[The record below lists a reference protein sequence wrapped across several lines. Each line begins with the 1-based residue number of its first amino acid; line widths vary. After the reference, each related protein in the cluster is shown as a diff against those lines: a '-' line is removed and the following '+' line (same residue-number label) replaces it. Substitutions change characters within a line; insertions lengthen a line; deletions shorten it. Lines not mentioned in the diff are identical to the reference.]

1 MATVFLSYAHQDN
14 DVPQDWVNNFYKD
27 LNNYA
32 RVYSGKRNLVIWK
45 DDFNR
50 DIRSETIEDRIKEG
64 LNQSDILIA
73 LVSPSYLESWWGA
86 FEREYFLRFVLR
98 DKDDVIRRNRIMNVI
113 KLIISPDDISR
124 LTRDLKANYSYNF
137 CRFQEGLAKT
147 INADDAEY
155 EKAIVALANSIAVK
169 LRENTS
175 SNVLRI
181 FVGKTTE
188 DLLVDNNRLITELE
202 SFKGCKVEIVTTG
215 NFGENLTEQLNE
227 INEVIGTC
235 DYSIH
240 LFGNGQDFETSRF
253 QWETV
258 VTSLTDMDTK
268 TKIISWIPA
277 SVMRKLD
284 KEDGEYISFIKHTV
298 MSLDAPFHDFLVN
311 SFEDL
316 LISIKEK
323 IKV

>member
-1 MATVFLSYAHQDN
+1 MSTVFLSYAHQDN

-50 DIRSETIEDRIKEG
+50 DVRSETIEDRIKEG
-64 LNQSDILIA
+64 LNQADILIA

-98 DKDDVIRRNRIMNVI
+98 DKDDVIRKNRIMNVI
-113 KLIISPDDISR
+113 KLVISPDDINR

-137 CRFQEGLAKT
+137 CRFQQGLAKT
-147 INADDAEY
+147 INPDDAEY
-155 EKAIVALANSIAVK
+155 EEAIVALANSIAVK
-169 LRENTS
+169 LKENTS

-188 DLLVDNNRLITELE
+188 DLLIDNNRLITELE
-202 SFKGCKVEIVTTG
+202 AFNSCKVEIVTTG
-215 NFGENLTEQLNE
+215 NFGESLEEQKSE
-227 INEVIGTC
+227 IEGIIGTC

-253 QWETV
+253 QWEV
-258 VTSLTDMDTK
+258 VIGSLASMNDETK
-268 TKIISWIPA
+268 VISWIPS

-284 KEDGEYISFIKHTV
+284 KEEGDYISFIKNHV
-298 MSLDAPFHDFLVN
+298 MNLDARYHDFIVN

>member
-14 DVPQDWVNNFYKD
+14 AVPQDWVNNFYKD

-32 RVYSGKRNLVIWK
+32 KVYSGKRNLVIWK

-64 LNQSDILIA
+64 LNQADILIA

-124 LTRDLKANYSYNF
+124 LTRDLKTNYSYNF

-147 INADDAEY
+147 INPDDAEY

-175 SNVLRI
+175 SNLLRI

-202 SFKGCKVEIVTTG
+202 AFKGCKVEIVTTG
-215 NFGENLTEQLNE
+215 NFGESLEEQRSE
-227 INEVIGTC
+227 ISDIINTC

-240 LFGNGQDFETSRF
+240 LFGNGNDFETSRC
-253 QWETV
+253 QWEAV
-258 VTSLTDMDTK
+258 VNSLTSVESK
-268 TKIISWIPA
+268 TKVISWIPS
-277 SVMRKLD
+277 SVMRKID
-284 KEDGEYISFIKHTV
+284 KDGGEYISFIKNTV
-298 MSLDAPFHDFLVN
+298 MSLDSPFHDFLIN

-316 LISIKEK
+316 LISMKEK
-323 IKV
+323 IR